1 MHNRALIF
9 LTTSLT
15 LLGILFFA
23 VPQVAVADAPD
34 SVNYQGVLTDAGGNP
49 VADANYTVTL
59 RIYDVAVGGVAIW
72 SETKIVATNGGLFNT
87 ILGSIIPL
95 PTSVFDGPNR
105 FLGTT
110 VSPDPEMT
118 PRTAIVTVPYSHRVS
133 TVDGA
138 TGGTIDGNVDIEGDL
153 TALDGVAPAFEVDVS
168 GSQIRT
174 FGSDGLEQTRI
185 WGVGFGEL
193 LLNDNTGNNQTV
205 RLTATTNSGGQ
216 LHLNTETG
224 AGSISLLGG
233 ASGDASV
240 VFPADAVNSVEII
253 NEAGVAN
260 RIQAGSLLLSGAGT
274 DVLIRTITVPADGYV
289 IAFATGYLEFS
300 HIDDGFSLASIGIV
314 ATGGTLATSPY
325 VDAQV
330 SGNAPGGTYRFPYAI
345 TGAFAVNAGANQYT
359 VVGDDESAGSGS
371 VGAGATQLTL
381 LYVPTAYGVFTSNS
395 TESGNDPLESRT
407 DELVKAGQFNSNRI
421 AAELADLRAKLD
433 AIQGQ
438 VEQQGDVE

>member
-1 MHNRALIF
+1 VKLRAVFSRSRILIV
-9 LTTSLT
+9 LCSL
-15 LLGILFFA
+15 LCLAPASASA
-23 VPQVAVADAPD
+23 VGPD
-34 SVNYQGVLTDAGGNP
+34 SVNYQGILTDAGGNP

-59 RIYDVAVGGVAIW
+59 KIYDVAVGGVALW
-72 SETKIVATNGGLFNT
+72 SETKIVATSDGLFNT

-138 TGGTIDGNVDIEGDL
+138 TGGTIDGNVDVIGDL
-153 TALDGVAPAFEVDVS
+153 TAYDAGDPAFEVDVS
-168 GSQIRT
+168 GSQLST

-205 RLTATTNSGGQ
+205 RLSATTNSGGQ

-240 VFPADAVNSVEII
+240 VFPTDAVNSVEII

-289 IAFATGYLEFS
+289 IAFATGYLDFG
-300 HIDDGFSLASIGIV
+300 HNNDGFSLATIGIV
-314 ATGGTLATSPY
+314 PTGGTLATAPH
-325 VDAQV
+325 VDAEV
-330 SGNAPGGTYRFPYAI
+330 SGNAPAGTYRFPFAI

-359 VVGDDESAGSGS
+359 VVGDDESAGSAFVS
-371 VGAGATQLTL
+371 AAATQLTL

-395 TESGNDPLESRT
+395 IETGNDPLESSEE
-407 DELVKAGQFNSNRI
+407 ELVKAGTFTANRL
-421 AAELADLRAKLD
+421 AAELSDLRTRLD
-433 AIQGQ
+433 AIQSQ
-438 VEQQGDVE
+438 VENQGEIE